1 MFENNF
7 QFKKIKGA
15 VSVSFIKSL
24 PFQVF
29 TLWQQL
35 DSFLL
40 AVILIYSE
48 TALYIYIFVS
58 QTNISVFLDFWNF
71 DKN

>member
-1 MFENNF
+1 MFEIKF
-7 QFKKIKGA
+7 LVKKGA
-15 VSVSFIKSL
+15 VSDSFIKSL

-29 TLWQQL
+29 TLWHQL

-48 TALYIYIFVS
+48 TTLYIYIFVS
-58 QTNISVFLDFWNF
+58 QTNISVFLDFRNF
-71 DKN
+71 DRN